1 MNTPCSVNM
10 FSKDDFSLAQEAIR
24 NQVIQIARQLG
35 KDARNLRADQEIPA
49 TGLLDSAGL
58 MELMMWYETTYN
70 LAINQDEFTVENFG
84 TVDAMVRYLE
94 RSRA

>member
-1 MNTPCSVNM
+1 ME
-10 FSKDDFSLAQEAIR
+10 SKDDLTRASEAIR
-24 NQVIQIARQLG
+24 NHVIQIARTLG
-35 KDARNLRADQEIPA
+35 KDARNLRTEQVIPA

-58 MELMMWYETTYN
+58 MELITWYETTYDLN
-70 LAINQDEFTVENFG
+70 ISQDEFTIENFG

>member
-1 MNTPCSVNM
+1 M
-10 FSKDDFSLAQEAIR
+10 FSKDDLAAAPEAIR

-35 KDARNLRADQEIPA
+35 KDARGLRTDQVIPA
-49 TGLLDSAGL
+49 TGFLDSAGL
-58 MELMMWYETTYN
+58 MELITWYETTYDLN
-70 LAINQDEFTVENFG
+70 ISQDEFTIENFG

>member
-1 MNTPCSVNM
+1 M

-24 NQVIQIARQLG
+24 NRVIQIARQLG
-35 KDARNLRADQEIPA
+35 KDARNLRVDQEIPA

-94 RSRA
+94 RSRS